1 MHSSQSVH
9 VLRDEMADCK
19 FLCVLRTGSLLDWMT
34 LSFFTCSFIVIMTT
48 ATALITDLNSLYS
61 FFPSLQD
68 WSS

>member
-34 LSFFTCSFIVIMTT
+34 LSFFTCSLF
-48 ATALITDLNSLYS
+48 SY
-61 FFPSLQD
+61 
-68 WSS
+68 